1 MTSNIFRPFKFGKET
16 FHPQSFDENSFVM
29 NFSLE
34 KGGAVPPHTHQHCDE
49 HFKVVKGEMK
59 FTMNGK
65 TIMKKAGEELYVP
78 KLTPHTQANAGNE
91 TAELVIS
98 FHPCADTHRL
108 FQILSIIEP
117 NQSISM
123 TTMMKAMY
131 IMDKL
136 KMKQFSHPHPAMA
149 NSIIYS
155 IVNIMGKLSGWDKLI
170 TKYSDTTNR

>member
-108 FQILSIIEP
+108 FQILNIIEP
-117 NQSISM
+117 NPSISM

-131 IMDKL
+131 VMDKL

>member
-1 MTSNIFRPFKFGKET
+1 VPPYAVVLYFIIFIGKKPEGV
-16 FHPQSFDENSFVM
+16 VM

-170 TKYSDTTNR
+170 TKYRDTTNR

>member
-1 MTSNIFRPFKFGKET
+1 MTPNIFKPFKFGKET

-34 KGGAVPPHTHQHCDE
+34 KGGAVPPHTHHHCDE
-49 HFKVVKGEMK
+49 HFKVVKGEIK

-78 KLTPHTQANAGNE
+78 KLIPHTQANAGNE

-108 FQILSIIEP
+108 FQILAILEP
-117 NQSISM
+117 NQPISK

-131 IMDKL
+131 IMDRL
-136 KMKQFSHPHPAMA
+136 KMKQFSHPHPAIA
-149 NSIIYS
+149 NSIIYF
-155 IVNIMGKLSGWDKLI
+155 IIIAMGKLSGWDKLI
-170 TKYSDTTNR
+170 NKYRDTTNR